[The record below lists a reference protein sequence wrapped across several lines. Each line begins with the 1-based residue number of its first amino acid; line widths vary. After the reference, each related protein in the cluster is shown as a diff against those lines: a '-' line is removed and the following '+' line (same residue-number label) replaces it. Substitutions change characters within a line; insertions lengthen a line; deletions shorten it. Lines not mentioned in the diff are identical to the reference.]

1 MKYNLQTSKKG
12 SSKLQDYLHKI
23 KSFSDQL
30 VDTDEVVTNIDL
42 IACVLC
48 VLFDLRPEIDHF
60 VVIQSSSKL
69 NSHYKHKKK
78 AM

>member
-1 MKYNLQTSKKG
+1 MKYNLQTSKKR

-30 VDTDEVVTNIDL
+30 VDTDEIVTNIDL
-42 IACVLC
+42 IAC